1 MDNVAIKE
9 GFIGQ
14 KLLIFP
20 KITLLTL
27 QTNRLTSPFYITD
40 IGHYPNASHHLRER
54 KKGSKQYI
62 FIYCTSGEGW
72 LEENGQRKQIGPN
85 QFVILEKNKPHRYG
99 SSRSSPWT
107 ILWMHFSGT
116 LSTSLYQR
124 YFELSDKEREVPYLK
139 DRVELFYQI
148 FEVLSD
154 NYNTKNLEY
163 SCLLS
168 LNFVSSFIF
177 NKQDK
182 HSNNFK
188 KSSLVQNILQFLNDN
203 LDKTFKAEDLANLF
217 HYSSSHILSTFKKN
231 TGYSLFQF
239 FNMKKVQKAC
249 EYLNYTDMTIKEI
262 SFRLGF
268 QDPLYFSRLF
278 KSHMGISPRKYRK
291 REMG

>member
-1 MDNVAIKE
+1 MDNLAISE

-20 KITLLTL
+20 KNTLLTL
-27 QTNRLTSPFYITD
+27 KTNTLTSPFHITD
-40 IGHYPNASHHLRER
+40 IGHYPNATHHLRER
-54 KKGSKQYI
+54 KRGAKQYI

-72 LEENGQRKQIGPN
+72 LEEHGDRKTIGPN
-85 QFVILEKNKPHRYG
+85 EFVIIEKNRPHRYG
-99 SSRSSPWT
+99 ASESSPWT
-107 ILWMHFSGT
+107 ILWMHFSGN
-116 LSTSLYQR
+116 LAASLYER
-124 YFELSDKEREVPYLK
+124 YAELSDKERKVSYLN
-139 DRVELFYQI
+139 DRVQLFYQI
-148 FEVLSD
+148 FEVLSE
-154 NYNTKNLEY
+154 NYNIKNLEY

-168 LNFVSSFIF
+168 LNFISSFIF

-188 KSSLVQNILQFLNDN
+188 KSNLVQNIIQFLNEN
-203 LDKTFKAEDLANLF
+203 LDKTYKSEDLTNLF

-231 TGYSLFQF
+231 TGFSLFQF

-249 EYLNYTDMTIKEI
+249 EYLNYTDLTIKEI

-291 REMG
+291 GQVE